1 MGESTHTK
9 NQTAYTHTY
18 THAAELTLHLAECE
32 HENGLHGRDGPRH
45 QMEQM
50 GPVLDRFV
58 TPLEAGGEEPG
69 QCQTGPP
76 GERGHAAEVEGHE
89 EHGAGR

>member
-1 MGESTHTK
+1 
-9 NQTAYTHTY
+9 
-18 THAAELTLHLAECE
+18 
-32 HENGLHGRDGPRH
+32 
-45 QMEQM
+45 MEQM

-76 GERGHAAEVEGHE
+76 GERGHTAKVQGHE